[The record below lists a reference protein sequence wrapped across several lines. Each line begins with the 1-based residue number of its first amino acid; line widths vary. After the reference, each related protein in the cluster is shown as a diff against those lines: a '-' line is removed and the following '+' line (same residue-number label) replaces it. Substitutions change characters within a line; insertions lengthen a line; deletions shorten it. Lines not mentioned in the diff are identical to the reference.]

1 MSSGNKI
8 HQKSITALN
17 NLLSEVQPII
27 DRHVE
32 EMDSSVANYL
42 LTNYSKYLKI
52 NLYADI
58 EKQRT
63 QSFSASPF
71 DDLMDDYHDSNSK
84 DTNK

>member
-17 NLLSEVQPII
+17 NLLTEVQPII
-27 DRHVE
+27 DQHVAD
-32 EMDSSVANYL
+32 MDSSVANYL

-52 NLYADI
+52 NLHADI
-58 EKQRT
+58 EKQRS

-71 DDLMDDYHDSNSK
+71 DDLMDDYHNDSNK
-84 DTNK
+84 